1 AALHGGNQVL
11 SNGAHVLIPPLGL
24 FGFGGEFGNCQLL
37 HNAIPLACRYA
48 RASFFDASSAV
59 TTRTASPRRVHTSF
73 NTRTR
78 SVWPIDVQRPQ
89 LRRLRNPGRRDQMC
103 SELASSQSNRI
114 ASSIL
119 TIYMHYMYGFW
130 QDPGIVANRAWG

>member
-24 FGFGGEFGNCQLL
+24 FGFGGEFGNNQLL
-37 HNAIPLACRYA
+37 HNAIPFACRYS

-73 NTRTR
+73 NTRR
-78 SVWPIDVQRPQ
+78 GSVWPIDV
-89 LRRLRNPGRRDQMC
+89 RRSSASTTSQSRSAGSLSRAC
-103 SELASSQSNRI
+103 SASSGFTHEGRCVRSWLRPNRTG
-114 ASSIL
+114 S
-119 TIYMHYMYGFW
+119 
-130 QDPGIVANRAWG
+130 P